1 MKKKTIITALL
12 VLIAMAGQ
20 AKTYKTIKNPVAM
33 AHTIYGGELKAREVI
48 FRDTATTVHF
58 TIDYPKGQWFSINST
73 SFLTD
78 EEGNEEQFEILGSIE
93 LDGKVYYAM
102 TSVEEKSD
110 EYVILRLEGED
121 GDDVTLVTID
131 DDDEFDRVADE
142 FEDKLFGEI
151 DYDADGSEEQ

>member
-1 MKKKTIITALL
+1 
-12 VLIAMAGQ
+12 MAEQ
-20 AKTYKTIKNPVAM
+20 EKNLP
-33 AHTIYGGELKAREVI
+33 EEEEEV
-48 FRDTATTVHF
+48 DVF
-58 TIDYPKGQWFSINST
+58 T
-73 SFLTD
+73 LTD

-110 EYVILRLEGED
+110 EYVILRLEGEE